1 MSIVITKKDMNTIM
15 STIHSCTTDYVDCTV
30 FTVDGLVRLDVTHV
44 GHTTNAY
51 VGFKDSD
58 VVINLRNVA
67 FGYDSDGETWAICD
81 EFDSIHEFIRVI

>member
-15 STIHSCTTDYVDCTV
+15 GTIHSCTTDYVDCTV
-30 FTVDGLVRLDVTHV
+30 FTVDGLVRLDVTHMDN
-44 GHTTNAY
+44 TTNVF

-67 FGYDSDGETWAICD
+67 FGYDSDGETWGIYD
-81 EFDSIHEFIRVI
+81 EFGSIHEFVRVI